1 MVANWTLLI
10 ISCYFACFAHRFSS
24 DVAFFSRISVG
35 FCQGEFSR
43 TSVRS
48 LPGVRARVLCLVD
61 VAGSRAAWPERLRR
75 RTRLAQ
81 DMFRCDAGGIPAFC
95 SLCSAFFA
103 CRICERSCPHS
114 IASPAALRYHDKN
127 CFKRALKC
135 IQRSNKQEKAP
146 SIIKK
151 GRIHGFSH
159 LC

>member
-1 MVANWTLLI
+1 MLPYVRPPGGCKLGAFNNFLLFRSFCPSFLFGCCI
-10 ISCYFACFAHRFSS
+10 
-24 DVAFFSRISVG
+24 FSRISVG

-48 LPGVRARVLCLVD
+48 LPGGVRARVPCLVD
-61 VAGSRAAWPERLRR
+61 VAGPRAAWHDRLRR
-75 RTRLAQ
+75 RTRLAR
-81 DMFRCDAGGIPAFC
+81 DVLRCDVGGISAFC

-135 IQRSNKQEKAP
+135 I
-146 SIIKK
+146 
-151 GRIHGFSH
+151 
-159 LC
+159 